1 MNMTELNDLPGV
13 GPKTVEKLEDAGYAE
28 LMSLAT
34 ASSGIIAAVADVGE
48 GTATKIINAARDALD
63 MGFENGLKALE
74 RRKLIDKIPTGSKA
88 LDDLLNGGLE
98 TQAITECYGA
108 FGSSKTQ
115 IAHQLAVN
123 VQRPKEDGG
132 VEGSVLYL
140 DTENTFRP
148 ERIQQ
153 MAEALG
159 MDAEKV
165 LENIYIARAYNS
177 DHQMI
182 LAEKAKDIMKEK
194 NIKLVIV
201 DSLMAHFRS
210 DYVGRGTL
218 SDRQQKLNRHMHEL
232 QKLGD
237 TFNAAIYVTNQVMSR
252 PNVLF
257 GDPTAAIGGHI
268 VGHASTFRIYLRKS
282 RQNLRVAKLVDSP
295 YLPEGEAVFSVTNEG
310 IKDQ

>member
-1 MNMTELNDLPGV
+1 MTGLKDLPGV

-28 LMSLAT
+28 MMSLAT

-48 GTATKIINAARDALD
+48 GTAAKIINAARDALD

-74 RRKLIDKIPTGSKA
+74 RRKLVKKITTGSKT
-88 LDDLLNGGLE
+88 LDNLLGGGLE

-115 IAHQLAVN
+115 IAHQIAVN
-123 VQRPKEDGG
+123 VQIPEKEGG
-132 VEGSVLYL
+132 LGGSVLFI

-153 MAEALG
+153 MSEAMG
-159 MDAEKV
+159 MDTKKV
-165 LENIYIARAYNS
+165 LEHIYIARAYNS

-237 TFNAAIYVTNQVMSR
+237 TYNAAIYVTNQVMSR

-257 GDPTAAIGGHI
+257 GDPTEAIGGHI
-268 VGHASTFRIYLRKS
+268 VGHTSTFRIYLRKS

-295 YLPEGEAVFSVTNEG
+295 HLPEGEAIFTVTNEG

>member
-1 MNMTELNDLPGV
+1 MTGLKDLPGV

-28 LMSLAT
+28 MMSLAT

-48 GTATKIINAARDALD
+48 GTAAKIINSARDALD

-74 RRKLIDKIPTGSKA
+74 RRKLVKKITTGSKT
-88 LDDLLNGGLE
+88 LDNLLGGGLE

-115 IAHQLAVN
+115 IAHQIAVN
-123 VQRPKEDGG
+123 VQIPEKKGG
-132 VEGSVLYL
+132 LGGSVLYI

-153 MAEALG
+153 MSEAMG
-159 MDAEKV
+159 MDTKKV

-194 NIKLVIV
+194 NIKLIIV

-237 TFNAAIYVTNQVMSR
+237 TYNAAVYVTNQVMSK

-257 GDPTAAIGGHI
+257 GDPTEAIGGHI
-268 VGHASTFRIYLRKS
+268 VGHTSTFRIYLRKS

-295 YLPEGEAVFSVTNEG
+295 HLPEGEAIFCVTSEG

>member
-1 MNMTELNDLPGV
+1 MTGLKDLPGV

-28 LMSLAT
+28 MMSLAT

-48 GTATKIINAARDALD
+48 GTAAKIINAARDALD

-74 RRKLIDKIPTGSKA
+74 RRKLVKKITTGSKT
-88 LDDLLNGGLE
+88 LDNLLGGGLE

-115 IAHQLAVN
+115 IAHQIAVN
-123 VQRPKEDGG
+123 VQVPEKEGG
-132 VEGSVLYL
+132 LGGSVLFI

-153 MAEALG
+153 MSEAMG
-159 MDAEKV
+159 MDTKKV
-165 LENIYIARAYNS
+165 LEHIYIARAYNS

-237 TFNAAIYVTNQVMSR
+237 TYNAAIYVTNQVMSR

-257 GDPTAAIGGHI
+257 GDPTEAIGGHI
-268 VGHASTFRIYLRKS
+268 VGHTSTFRIYLRKS

-295 YLPEGEAVFSVTNEG
+295 HLPEGEAIFCVTSEG

>member
-1 MNMTELNDLPGV
+1 MTGLKDLPGV

-28 LMSLAT
+28 MMSLAT

-48 GTATKIINAARDALD
+48 GTAAKIINAARDALD

-74 RRKLIDKIPTGSKA
+74 RRKLVKKITTGSKT
-88 LDDLLNGGLE
+88 LDNLLGGGLE

-115 IAHQLAVN
+115 IAHQIAVN
-123 VQRPKEDGG
+123 VQIPEKEGG
-132 VEGSVLYL
+132 LGGSVLFI

-153 MAEALG
+153 MSEAMG
-159 MDAEKV
+159 MDTKKV
-165 LENIYIARAYNS
+165 LEHIYIARAYNS

-237 TFNAAIYVTNQVMSR
+237 TYNAAIYVTNQVMSK

-257 GDPTAAIGGHI
+257 GDPTEAIGGHI
-268 VGHASTFRIYLRKS
+268 VGHTSTFRIYLRKS

-295 YLPEGEAVFSVTNEG
+295 HLPEGEAIFTVTNEG

>member
-1 MNMTELNDLPGV
+1 MTGLKDLPGV

-28 LMSLAT
+28 MMSLAT

-48 GTATKIINAARDALD
+48 GTAAKIINAARDALD

-74 RRKLIDKIPTGSKA
+74 RRKLVKKITTGSKT
-88 LDDLLNGGLE
+88 LDNLLGGGLE

-115 IAHQLAVN
+115 IAHQIAVN
-123 VQRPKEDGG
+123 VQVPEKEGG
-132 VEGSVLYL
+132 LGGSVLFI

-153 MAEALG
+153 MSEAMG
-159 MDAEKV
+159 MDTKKV
-165 LENIYIARAYNS
+165 LEHIYIARAYNS

-237 TFNAAIYVTNQVMSR
+237 TYNAAIYVTNQVMSK

-257 GDPTAAIGGHI
+257 GDPTEAIGGHI
-268 VGHASTFRIYLRKS
+268 VGHTSTFRIYLRKS

-295 YLPEGEAVFSVTNEG
+295 HLPEGEAIFCVTSEG

>member
-1 MNMTELNDLPGV
+1 MTGLKDLPGV

-28 LMSLAT
+28 MMSLAT

-48 GTATKIINAARDALD
+48 GTAAKIINAARDALD

-74 RRKLIDKIPTGSKA
+74 RRKLVKKITTGSKT
-88 LDDLLNGGLE
+88 LDNLLGGGLE

-115 IAHQLAVN
+115 IAHQIAVN
-123 VQRPKEDGG
+123 VQVPEKEGG
-132 VEGSVLYL
+132 LGGSVLFI

-153 MAEALG
+153 MSEAMG
-159 MDAEKV
+159 MDTKKV
-165 LENIYIARAYNS
+165 LEHIYIARAYNS

-237 TFNAAIYVTNQVMSR
+237 TYNAAIYVTNQVMSK

-257 GDPTAAIGGHI
+257 GDPTEAIGGHI
-268 VGHASTFRIYLRKS
+268 VGHTSTFRIYLRKS

-295 YLPEGEAVFSVTNEG
+295 HLPEGEAIFCVTSEG
-310 IKDQ
+310 IK

>member
-1 MNMTELNDLPGV
+1 MTELKDLPGV
-13 GPKTVEKLEDAGYAE
+13 GPKTVEKLEDAGYAD

-48 GTATKIINAARDALD
+48 GTATKIINAARDAMD

-74 RRKLIDKIPTGSKA
+74 RRKLIKKISTGSKT
-88 LDDLLNGGLE
+88 LNNLLGGGLE

-115 IAHQLAVN
+115 IAHQIAVN
-123 VQRPKEDGG
+123 VQIPEKDGG
-132 VEGSVLYL
+132 LGGSALYI

-153 MAEALG
+153 MAESMGL
-159 MDAEKV
+159 DTKKV

-182 LAEKAKDIMKEK
+182 LVEKAKDIMKEK

-257 GDPTAAIGGHI
+257 GDPTEAIGGHI
-268 VGHASTFRIYLRKS
+268 VGHTSTFRIYLRKS
-282 RQNLRVAKLVDSP
+282 RQNLRVAKLIDSP
-295 YLPEGEAVFSVTNEG
+295 HLPEGEAVFTVTSEG

>member
-1 MNMTELNDLPGV
+1 MVELKDLPGV
-13 GPKTVEKLEDAGYAE
+13 GPKTIEKLEDAGYAE

-74 RRKLIDKIPTGSKA
+74 RRQLIEKIPTGSKA

-123 VQRPKEDGG
+123 VQKPKEEGG
-132 VEGSVLYL
+132 MEGSVLYL

-159 MDAEKV
+159 MDSKKV

-232 QKLGD
+232 QRLGD
-237 TFNAAIYVTNQVMSR
+237 TYNAAIYVTNQVMSK

-295 YLPEGEAVFSVTNEG
+295 YLPEGEAVFSVTTDG

>member
-1 MNMTELNDLPGV
+1 MTELKELPGV
-13 GPKTVEKLEDAGYAE
+13 GPKTVEKLEDAGYAD

-74 RRKLIDKIPTGSKA
+74 RRKLVKKITTGSKT
-88 LDDLLNGGLE
+88 LDNLLGGGLE

-115 IAHQLAVN
+115 IAHQIAVN
-123 VQRPKEDGG
+123 VQIPEKDGG
-132 VEGSVLYL
+132 LGGSALYI

-153 MAEALG
+153 MAEAI
-159 MDAEKV
+159 DIDTKKV
-165 LENIYIARAYNS
+165 LEHIYIARAYNS

-182 LAEKAKDIMKEK
+182 LVEKAKDIMKEK
-194 NIKLVIV
+194 NIKLIIV

-237 TFNAAIYVTNQVMSR
+237 TYNAAIYVTNQVMSK

-257 GDPTAAIGGHI
+257 GDPTEAIGGHI
-268 VGHASTFRIYLRKS
+268 VGHTSTFRIYLRKS
-282 RQNLRVAKLVDSP
+282 RQNLRVAKLIDSP
-295 YLPEGEAVFSVTNEG
+295 HLPEGEAVFSVTSEG

>member
-1 MNMTELNDLPGV
+1 MTGLKDLPGV

-28 LMSLAT
+28 MMSLAT

-48 GTATKIINAARDALD
+48 GTAAKIINSARDALD

-74 RRKLIDKIPTGSKA
+74 RRKLVKKITTGSKT
-88 LDDLLNGGLE
+88 LDNLLGGGLE

-115 IAHQLAVN
+115 IAHQIAVN
-123 VQRPKEDGG
+123 VQIPEKKGG
-132 VEGSVLYL
+132 LGGSVLYI

-153 MAEALG
+153 MSEAMG
-159 MDAEKV
+159 MDTKKV

-194 NIKLVIV
+194 NIKLIIV

-237 TFNAAIYVTNQVMSR
+237 TYNAAVYVTNQVMSK

-257 GDPTAAIGGHI
+257 GDPTEAIGGHI
-268 VGHASTFRIYLRKS
+268 VGHTSTFRIYLRKS

-295 YLPEGEAVFSVTNEG
+295 HL
-310 IKDQ
+310 

>member
-1 MNMTELNDLPGV
+1 MTGLKDLPGV

-28 LMSLAT
+28 MMSLAT

-48 GTATKIINAARDALD
+48 GTAAKIINAARDALD

-74 RRKLIDKIPTGSKA
+74 RRKLVKKITTGSKT
-88 LDDLLNGGLE
+88 LDNLLGGGLE

-115 IAHQLAVN
+115 IAHQIAVN
-123 VQRPKEDGG
+123 VQIPEKEGG
-132 VEGSVLYL
+132 LGGSVLFI

-153 MAEALG
+153 MSEAMG
-159 MDAEKV
+159 MDTKKV
-165 LENIYIARAYNS
+165 LEHIYIARAYNS

-237 TFNAAIYVTNQVMSR
+237 TYNAAIYVTNQVMSK

-257 GDPTAAIGGHI
+257 GDPTEAIGGHI
-268 VGHASTFRIYLRKS
+268 VGHTSTFRIYLRKS

-295 YLPEGEAVFSVTNEG
+295 HLPEGEAIFCVTSEG

>member
-1 MNMTELNDLPGV
+1 MTGLKDLPGV

-28 LMSLAT
+28 MMSLAT

-48 GTATKIINAARDALD
+48 GTAAKIINAARDALD

-74 RRKLIDKIPTGSKA
+74 RRKLVKKITTGSKT
-88 LDDLLNGGLE
+88 LDNLLGGGLE

-115 IAHQLAVN
+115 IAHQVAVN
-123 VQRPKEDGG
+123 VQIPEKEGG
-132 VEGSVLYL
+132 LGGSVLFI

-153 MAEALG
+153 MSEAMG
-159 MDAEKV
+159 MDTKKV
-165 LENIYIARAYNS
+165 LEHIYIARAYNS

-237 TFNAAIYVTNQVMSR
+237 TYNAAIYVTNQVMSR

-257 GDPTAAIGGHI
+257 GDPTEAIGGHI
-268 VGHASTFRIYLRKS
+268 VGHTSTFRIYLRKS

-295 YLPEGEAVFSVTNEG
+295 HLPEGEAIFTVTNEG

>member
-1 MNMTELNDLPGV
+1 MTKLKDLPGV
-13 GPKTVEKLEDAGYAE
+13 GPKTIEKLEDAGYAE
-28 LMSLAT
+28 LMALAT
-34 ASSGIIAAVADVGE
+34 ASSGIIAAVAEIGE

-74 RRKLIDKIPTGSKA
+74 RRRKVKKIMTGSKT
-88 LDDLLNGGLE
+88 LDSLLGGGLE

-123 VQRPKEDGG
+123 IQIPVKDGG
-132 VEGSVLYL
+132 LGCACLYI

-153 MAEALG
+153 MAEAMG
-159 MDAEKV
+159 MDTKKV
-165 LENIYIARAYNS
+165 LENIYVARAYNS
-177 DHQMI
+177 DHQMV

-194 NIKLVIV
+194 NIGLIIV

-257 GDPTAAIGGHI
+257 GDPTEAIGGHI
-268 VGHASTFRIYLRKS
+268 VGHTSTFRIYLRKS
-282 RQNLRVAKLVDSP
+282 KQNLRVAKLIDSP
-295 YLPEGEAVFSVTNEG
+295 HLPEGEAIFAVTTEG

>member
-1 MNMTELNDLPGV
+1 MAELKDLPGV
-13 GPKTVEKLEDAGYAE
+13 GPKTIEKLEDAGYAE

-74 RRKLIDKIPTGSKA
+74 RRQLIEKIPTGSKA

-123 VQRPKEDGG
+123 VQKPKEEGG
-132 VEGSVLYL
+132 MEGSVLYL

-159 MDAEKV
+159 MDSQKV

-295 YLPEGEAVFSVTNEG
+295 YLPEGEAVFSVTTEG

>member
-1 MNMTELNDLPGV
+1 MTGLKDLPGV

-28 LMSLAT
+28 MMSLAT

-48 GTATKIINAARDALD
+48 GTAAKIINAARDALD

-74 RRKLIDKIPTGSKA
+74 RRKLVKKITTGSKT
-88 LDDLLNGGLE
+88 LDNLLGGGLE

-115 IAHQLAVN
+115 IAHQIAVN
-123 VQRPKEDGG
+123 VQIPEKKGG
-132 VEGSVLYL
+132 LGGSVLYI

-153 MAEALG
+153 MSEAMS
-159 MDAEKV
+159 MDTKKV

-194 NIKLVIV
+194 NIKLIIV

-237 TFNAAIYVTNQVMSR
+237 TYNAAVYVTNQVMSK

-257 GDPTAAIGGHI
+257 GDPTEAIGGHI
-268 VGHASTFRIYLRKS
+268 VGHTSTFRIYLRKS

-295 YLPEGEAVFSVTNEG
+295 HLPEGEAVFSVTNEG

>member
-1 MNMTELNDLPGV
+1 
-13 GPKTVEKLEDAGYAE
+13 
-28 LMSLAT
+28 
-34 ASSGIIAAVADVGE
+34 
-48 GTATKIINAARDALD
+48 
-63 MGFENGLKALE
+63 
-74 RRKLIDKIPTGSKA
+74 
-88 LDDLLNGGLE
+88 
-98 TQAITECYGA
+98 
-108 FGSSKTQ
+108 
-115 IAHQLAVN
+115 
-123 VQRPKEDGG
+123 
-132 VEGSVLYL
+132 
-140 DTENTFRP
+140 NTFRP

-153 MAEALG
+153 MSEAMG
-159 MDAEKV
+159 MDTKKV

-194 NIKLVIV
+194 NIKLIIV

-237 TFNAAIYVTNQVMSR
+237 TYNAAVYVTNQVMSK

-257 GDPTAAIGGHI
+257 GDPTEAIGGHI
-268 VGHASTFRIYLRKS
+268 VGHTSTFRIYLRKS

-295 YLPEGEAVFSVTNEG
+295 HLPEGEAIFCVTSEG

>member
-1 MNMTELNDLPGV
+1 MTGLKDLPGV
-13 GPKTVEKLEDAGYAE
+13 GPKTIEKLEDAGYDD

-34 ASSGIIAAVADVGE
+34 ASSGIIAAVADIGE
-48 GTATKIINAARDALD
+48 GTATKIINSARDALD
-63 MGFENGLKALE
+63 MGFENGLTALE
-74 RRKLIDKIPTGSKA
+74 RRKKVMKICTGSEA
-88 LDDLLNGGLE
+88 LDKLLGGGLE

-123 VQRPKEDGG
+123 AQLPKDQGG
-132 VEGSVLYL
+132 LEGSTLYL

-153 MAEALG
+153 MSEAKG
-159 MDAEKV
+159 MDANKV
-165 LENIYIARAYNS
+165 LENIFVARAYNS
-177 DHQMI
+177 DHQII

-194 NIKLVIV
+194 NIKLIIV

-218 SDRQQKLNRHMHEL
+218 SDRQQKLNKHMHEL

-237 TFNAAIYVTNQVMSR
+237 TYNAAVYVTNQVMSK

-257 GDPTAAIGGHI
+257 GDPTAAIGGNI
-268 VGHASTFRIYLRKS
+268 VGHTSTFRIYLRKS
-282 RQNLRVAKLVDSP
+282 KQNLRVGKLIDSP
-295 YLPEGEAVFSVTNEG
+295 HLPEGEAVFSITNEG
-310 IKDQ
+310 VRDQ

>member
-1 MNMTELNDLPGV
+1 MTGLKDLPGV

-28 LMSLAT
+28 MMSLAT

-48 GTATKIINAARDALD
+48 GTAAKIINAARDALD

-74 RRKLIDKIPTGSKA
+74 RRKLVKKITTGSKT
-88 LDDLLNGGLE
+88 LDNLLGGGLE

-115 IAHQLAVN
+115 IAHQIAVN
-123 VQRPKEDGG
+123 VQIPEKKGG
-132 VEGSVLYL
+132 LGGSVLFI

-153 MAEALG
+153 MSEAMG
-159 MDAEKV
+159 MDTKKV
-165 LENIYIARAYNS
+165 LEHIYIARAYNS

-237 TFNAAIYVTNQVMSR
+237 TYNAAIYVTNQVMSK

-257 GDPTAAIGGHI
+257 GDPTEAIGGHI
-268 VGHASTFRIYLRKS
+268 VGHTSTFRIYLRKS

-295 YLPEGEAVFSVTNEG
+295 HLPEGEAIFCVTSEG

>member
-1 MNMTELNDLPGV
+1 MTELNDLPGV

>member
-1 MNMTELNDLPGV
+1 MTELKDLPGV
-13 GPKTVEKLEDAGYAE
+13 GPKTIEKLEDAGYGD

-34 ASSGIIAAVADVGE
+34 ASSGIIAAVAEIGE
-48 GTATKIINAARDALD
+48 GSAVKIINAARDALD

-88 LDDLLNGGLE
+88 LDELLNGGLE

-123 VQRPKEDGG
+123 VQIPKEEGG
-132 VEGSVLYL
+132 IGGSALYL

-159 MDAEKV
+159 MDSKKV

-194 NIKLVIV
+194 NIKLIIV

-237 TFNAAIYVTNQVMSR
+237 TYNAAIYVTNQVMSR

-282 RQNLRVAKLVDSP
+282 KQNLRVAKLVDSP
-295 YLPEGEAVFSVTNEG
+295 YLPEGEVVFSVTNEG